1 MNTRSILA
9 GSYDLKQQYQ
19 KNMMLGFGISAGVHL
34 LAIIIVLIA
43 MSVGSQEIIN
53 APELI
58 IRSKADLIVPPS
70 LSQQQEQI
78 RVAVP
83 ERQVR
88 PSVGVPTP
96 VPDEEAPEEVE
107 VATQQDLAEM
117 APQAPVED
125 LSDVNVNVDVDKV
138 MEELLPSPDQFI
150 PVEEMPNKIKDV
162 TPVYPELARRASIEG
177 DVWVKALVDREGNV
191 RDVIIAKA
199 SGANAGF
206 EEAAI
211 DAGKQCVWRP
221 AIANGQPV
229 AVWVTYKVEF
239 KLKNK

>member
-1 MNTRSILA
+1 MSTRSLLA
-9 GSYDLKQQYQ
+9 GSFELKSQYQ

-34 LAIIIVLIA
+34 FAIIVVLIA
-43 MSVGSQEIIN
+43 MAIGSSKPIN

-58 IRSKADLIVPPS
+58 IRSKADLIIPPS

-78 RVAVP
+78 KVAIP
-83 ERQVR
+83 EHQIK
-88 PSVGVPTP
+88 PSTAIPTP
-96 VPDEEAPEEVE
+96 VPDEEAPEEVDI
-107 VATQQDLAEM
+107 ATQQDLAEM
-117 APQAPVED
+117 APVAPVED

-138 MEELLPSPDQFI
+138 MDELYPSPDDFI
-150 PVEEMPNKIKDV
+150 PVEEMPSKIKDV
-162 TPVYPELARRASIEG
+162 TPPYPELARRAGVEG

-191 RDVIIAKA
+191 RDVIIAKS

-211 DAGKQCVWRP
+211 EAAKQCVWRP